1 MVTAVMKLKDTNSF
15 GRKIM
20 TNLDVILKSRSLLTK
35 IHAVKAMFFAVA
47 MYGYV
52 SLTIKKVEW
61 QRIDDF

>member
-47 MYGYV
+47 MYGYE
-52 SLTIKKVEW
+52 S
-61 QRIDDF
+61 